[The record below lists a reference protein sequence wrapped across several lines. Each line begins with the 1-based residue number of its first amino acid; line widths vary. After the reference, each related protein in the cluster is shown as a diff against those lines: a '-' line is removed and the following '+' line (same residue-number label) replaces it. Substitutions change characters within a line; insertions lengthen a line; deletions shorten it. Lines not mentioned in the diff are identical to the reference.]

1 MAIRMKSLG
10 LMATGL
16 VAIGAILAAPA
27 PGSAE
32 ELLKIDKQ
40 ATSDGKQLT
49 ITRLPF
55 SKRSPPSDKP
65 FSRIEAGDIGIYR
78 PIEFSMKDLWPP
90 FWEGRGTAS
99 GDFDNDGDDD
109 IALASTDRGLSLF
122 WNDGKGKFTA
132 GADFPANIRS
142 LPIFNV
148 ASVDLNNDGWLDLVF
163 TTYQLGNFVLWNDK
177 GQFQRLQQIKNRP
190 DAVLTQALAFG
201 DVDKDGDLDIVFG
214 NWSSGWY
221 RRVPGLES
229 TNRIVFNDAGII
241 TGDHAQELDGMPG
254 ETLSVLLSDFNLDGN
269 LDLIEANDFDQPD
282 IFSLGDGKGNF
293 HRIKAADGIIPV
305 TTTTSMSVKTADLDN
320 DLLPEIYISQI
331 AGRADGISDK
341 LKLRP
346 LAEYCD
352 AIRHSGDK
360 RRCQENID
368 TKKWYK
374 LGGRQVELADAFN
387 CAQRDKVFEA
397 ECKAM
402 MIKDVAIQKNDR
414 SICGYIKSS
423 QARARQLCEVHFRPS
438 IQPSPA
444 EYAENIPQI
453 KGWNVLLV
461 NKGNGTF
468 EDQAKK
474 WNLDIGGWSWDVK
487 MADFDLDG
495 LQDVYITNGQW
506 IINDQIPP
514 NLFYHNLGNRKFEE
528 VSHAFGVDEY
538 LILPAVTTIDIDN
551 DGDLDMIG
559 QAVNGPVMAYI
570 NNTQNGNPI
579 AFALEDHAG
588 NRFGIGARIVI
599 HYGPN
604 GEMKQMRELQAG
616 GGFESS
622 DAPKIYFGLGEEK
635 QITKLEIFW
644 PTGEKSEI
652 TTPLAAG
659 ALYRIVRGEKDQS

>member
-1 MAIRMKSLG
+1 MRYLRL
-10 LMATGL
+10 LMAVLGVTGMGL
-16 VAIGAILAAPA
+16 VAPAA
-27 PGSAE
+27 AE
-32 ELLKIDKQ
+32 ELLKIEKQ
-40 ATSDGKQLT
+40 VGTDGKQLT
-49 ITRLPF
+49 VTRLPF
-55 SKRSPPSDKP
+55 SKRSPPADRP

-90 FWEGRGTAS
+90 FWEGRGVAS

-109 IALASTDRGLSLF
+109 IALGSTDRGLLIF

-132 GADFPANIRS
+132 EPDIPATVRT
-142 LPIFNV
+142 LPVFNV
-148 ASVDLNNDGWLDLVF
+148 ASVDLNDDGWLDLVF
-163 TTYQLGNFVLWNDK
+163 TTYQLGNFVLWNEN
-177 GQFQRLQQIKNRP
+177 GRFPAQRLQSIKNRP

-201 DVDKDGDLDIVFG
+201 DVDKDRDLDIVFG

-221 RRVPGLES
+221 RRIPGLES
-229 TNRIVFNDAGII
+229 TNRVVFNDAGTI

-282 IFSLGDGKGNF
+282 IFYLGDGKGSF
-293 HRIKAADGIIPV
+293 RRIKSTDGIIPV

-331 AGRADGISDK
+331 AGRADGISEK

-346 LAEYCD
+346 LAEYCQG
-352 AIRHSGDK
+352 ISQSGDR

-368 TKKWYK
+368 TKQWYK

-387 CAQRDKVFEA
+387 CAQRDQAFEA

-414 SICGYIKSS
+414 TICGYIKAG
-423 QARARQLCEVHFRPS
+423 QARAKQLCEVHFRPS
-438 IQPSPA
+438 IQPSAA

-461 NKGNGTF
+461 NKGNGKF

-474 WNLDIGGWSWDVK
+474 QNLDIGGWSWDVK
-487 MADFDLDG
+487 IADFDLDG

-506 IINDQIPP
+506 IINDRIPS
-514 NLFYHNLGNRKFEE
+514 NLLYRNLGNRKFEE
-528 VSHAFGVDEY
+528 VSQAFGLEEY
-538 LILPAVTTIDIDN
+538 LILPSVTTIDIDN

-559 QAVNGPVMAYI
+559 QAVNGPVMAFI
-570 NNTQNGNPI
+570 NNTQDGHPI
-579 AFALEDHAG
+579 GFSLEDHAG
-588 NRFGIGARIVI
+588 NRFGIGSRIVI

-616 GGFESS
+616 GGFESI
-622 DAPKIYFGLGEEK
+622 DAPKVYFGLGAEA
-635 QITKLEIFW
+635 QVTKVEIFW

-652 TTPLAAG
+652 TGQFAAG
-659 ALYRIVRGEKDQS
+659 ALYRIMRPEKDQS